1 MENYKILL
9 LGDSNSGKTSILT
22 RFIDDKFDSNLCG
35 GTIGVDFKSKNIK
48 KKGSNDVKLQIWD
61 TAGQERFRAVTKS
74 YYKQVTCALIVFD
87 LSNGEIQKEKLEFWI
102 KELLE
107 YSEDAII
114 IIVGNKTDLV
124 RKHNDAQQQWQH
136 SVNINSL
143 KRNYN
148 NIEDYLETSAKT
160 GKGIKYL
167 FNKLVELIEK
177 DKTLIDVT
185 IDTPQMRPIEINKPL
200 IESSKCC

>member
-1 MENYKILL
+1 M
-9 LGDSNSGKTSILT
+9 
-22 RFIDDKFDSNLCG
+22 
-35 GTIGVDFKSKNIK
+35 
-48 KKGSNDVKLQIWD
+48 QIWD

-87 LSNGEIQKEKLEFWI
+87 LSSGEIQKKKLEFWI